1 MVRPGDPGTDATARM
16 ETQVVGA
23 VRQAAGPAGF
33 ATLYA
38 AHNREL
44 VRFAYLLTGDAGLAE
59 DLVADVFAQVLRRW
73 GSTTIDDPQ
82 AYLRRAVVNRFN
94 SGLRRRY
101 LVRRVQHTAD
111 GSDRGVVHADER
123 LAERDAMFQ
132 ALDRLPEGQ
141 RSVVVL
147 RYYEDLS
154 VTETAQV
161 LGVSEGTVKSQTS
174 RALERLESILSG
186 SRAGDGAHAGDHEG
200 GVR

>member
-1 MVRPGDPGTDATARM
+1 M

-23 VRQAAGPAGF
+23 VRQGTGPAGF

-38 AHNREL
+38 THNRQL
-44 VRFAYLLTGDAGLAE
+44 VRFAYLLTGDPGLAE

-73 GSTTIDDPQ
+73 GSTSIDDPQ
-82 AYLRRAVVNRFN
+82 AYLRRAVANRFN
-94 SGLRRRY
+94 SSLRRRY
-101 LVRRVQHTAD
+101 LVRRHRGTAD

-132 ALDRLPEGQ
+132 ALDQLPDGQ
-141 RSVVVL
+141 RTVVVL
-147 RYYEDLS
+147 RFYEDLS
-154 VTETAQV
+154 VAEAAQV

-174 RALERLESILSG
+174 RALDRLNKILSG
-186 SRAGDGAHAGDHEG
+186 DAAGDGARAGDHEG